1 MKREFK
7 VFGFSMII
15 NLFISIIKISGG
27 VYFNF
32 ASLISD
38 GMQTLS
44 DFITD
49 IVSFIGIKVS
59 KKRPTKSH
67 PFGFGKMEY
76 ITNLVIGVILLLLS
90 IFIVVREFSKINLT
104 I

>member
-15 NLFISIIKISGG
+15 NLFIFIIKISGG

-38 GMQTLS
+38 GMQTL
-44 DFITD
+44 
-49 IVSFIGIKVS
+49 
-59 KKRPTKSH
+59 
-67 PFGFGKMEY
+67 
-76 ITNLVIGVILLLLS
+76 VILLLIL
-90 IFIVVREFSKINLT
+90 FLLLE
-104 I
+104 